1 MVWLSFQEWDGNERE
16 KMEKKTQLEQE
27 INTNEQTEK
36 NREDRHMIDWHLF

>member
-1 MVWLSFQEWDGNERE
+1 MAVIPKMRWNM

-36 NREDRHMIDWHLF
+36 KQRGKTQRGKTHD